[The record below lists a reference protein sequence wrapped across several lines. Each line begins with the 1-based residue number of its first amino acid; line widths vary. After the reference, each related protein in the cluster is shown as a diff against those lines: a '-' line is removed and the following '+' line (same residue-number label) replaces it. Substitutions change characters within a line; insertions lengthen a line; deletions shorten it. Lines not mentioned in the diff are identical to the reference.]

1 MMASGV
7 ITAVIL
13 FGQFTNAVNVVDD
26 AVYFDNNESLR
37 VVSQSGL
44 ESWINYGFNKINSTT
59 WNVTWSWRLSD
70 ILTNITLYLSTRE
83 ERYLPFGSTVFEVLN
98 SNVTPALNLTNR
110 VRVAISQLN
119 QRRLRGYFYV
129 DFPSGFK
136 DGERF
141 KVGFNSTVIESSAGA
156 SALFNERSRKLVDLD
171 FCNAYA
177 IAYRNSTQA
186 AVKISNDSGATWTT
200 FNVSNG
206 GTDYLPSITKLS
218 NHDLWVV
225 MLDSLQNVYAV
236 NISYDGSGCSW
247 TKNAAVN
254 ITNAY
259 DASSTYGG
267 VNLNLISCPDDSLHL
282 FYDQAA
288 PSTPHLDHKVC
299 RAASVDCSVAANWN
313 AMNNSVG
320 WDDYTGYSRA
330 DMVAA
335 CDASNNFYAIT
346 DDKNTGK
353 AHFYKWEN
361 TGVGL
366 WQLQYFQ
373 NSGYN
378 SGGEET
384 GNAGSLILNSTGTI
398 FYVFQNRTNTAT
410 NYSIWFTHC
419 ENSAGQNCSTN
430 LNWRMTNGTT
440 GAEII
445 SAPTNPAQSSYR
457 PSATLFNDTAYVFY
471 DYNDTNQSDYSS
483 SLAFIYLNST
493 AQAWTTQTTLLSG
506 STQNNYSSTW
516 FEANS
521 ANKIGFA
528 FLNYT
533 GTSTYRILFDE
544 YYTLATTIYHPAN
557 ATYLGNSINL
567 SYYYVSPF
575 YATANCS
582 TFLDGAWLSDAI
594 VNNNTIT
601 NYTASALS
609 YTQHYFFAS
618 CKNASDS
625 SSAGINFSMYN
636 SVAELKAFCFDEQT
650 GTQLTC
656 QFDAL
661 NATSSTTQT
670 GWYYNSST
678 PTGAITLTVSN
689 ASYYPRNYFTSLT
702 TTNVSINAYLLN
714 LSATAI
720 YVRFHVRNTVGN
732 GIPNAS
738 VVLQRNIGG
747 NLTTVSSMLTDGVGD
762 AADYL
767 ELGHLYALVASAT
780 GYNVYYTSLTP
791 IQNDY
796 TITLTTASNSTNMTY
811 PSYGNYSLD
820 NTFQDCYWTLIPY
833 ARSLANDTNNVSLI
847 VISPGSTLKY
857 WGMQVNYSNGT
868 NICFSNSTVAA
879 GGITT
884 CFVYYGAT
892 MGNNV
897 SVRIWFSRS
906 APYVDDF
913 IYAIKHA
920 AHDAKYTITQW
931 REEFKHELV
940 DNKAALGILI
950 LIIATICGL
959 AVIPYNH
966 TAGMFVMLSI
976 LYYGAFEHWLDLKI
990 NHVIVP
996 AWQLMIFI
1004 TIAVIAVNYNYL
1016 RERL

>member
-1 MMASGV
+1 MFESTRLRDEWLMMASGV

-83 ERYLPFGSTVFEVLN
+83 ERYLPFGSTAFEVLN

-361 TGVGL
+361 TGAGL
-366 WQLQYFQ
+366 WRLQYFQ
-373 NSGYN
+373 NNGYN

-533 GTSTYRILFDE
+533 GASTYRILFDE
-544 YYTLATTIYHPAN
+544 YYTLATSIYHPAN
-557 ATYLGNSINL
+557 TSYLGNAINL

-582 TFLDGAWLSDAI
+582 TFLDGAWISDAI

-618 CKNASDS
+618 CKNASDTS
-625 SSAGINFSMYN
+625 SSGVNFSMYT
-636 SVAELKAFCFDEQT
+636 STVGLKVFCYDEQT
-650 GTQLTC
+650 STQLTC
-656 QFDAL
+656 DY
-661 NATSSTTQT
+661 NVYNSTNTTVQT
-670 GWYYNSST
+670 GWYYNSSV
-678 PTGAITLTVSN
+678 PTGILTAEVSK
-689 ASYYPRNYFTSLT
+689 SDYYNRTYYINLT
-702 TTNVSINAYLLN
+702 TSNETINAFLLN
-714 LSATAI
+714 TSNPATI
-720 YVRFHVRNTVGN
+720 FVRFHIQTIAYAPIANALVHITKGGGTVGD
-732 GIPNAS
+732 
-738 VVLQRNIGG
+738 QY
-747 NLTTVSSMLTDGVGD
+747 TDGFGI
-762 AADYL
+762 ASFYL
-767 ELGHLYALVASAT
+767 DSNTNYVVSASHPT
-780 GYNVYYTSLTP
+780 YGSNSLTVKP
-791 IQNDY
+791 AQNDY
-796 TITLTTASNSTNMTY
+796 TIILGGGA
-811 PSYGNYSLD
+811 G
-820 NTFQDCYWTLIPY
+820 
-833 ARSLANDTNNVSLI
+833 
-847 VISPGSTLKY
+847 G
-857 WGMQVNYSNGT
+857 NGT
-868 NICFSNSTVAA
+868 
-879 GGITT
+879 GGIFVASPY
-884 CFVYYGAT
+884 CFD
-892 MGNNV
+892 NV
-897 SVRIWFSRS
+897 SVWSYPS
-906 APYVDDF
+906 AANLFRGTQNVSWGITSHDSKLVFYGWYFYINGTLVQYVNLTSGTGGVLYQTLQYDLANASGNASYTSFWGIANYSGACADYGF
-913 IYAIKHA
+913 FTVYNITGNTGLVGALTSFKSDTGLSNSALGLIA
-920 AHDAKYTITQW
+920 LFFVMIATAWAAKYTVAGGAIIGLLTAAFFTYTQW
-931 REEFKHELV
+931 ITPMSF
-940 DNKAALGILI
+940 ALLFLGGVAISYF
-950 LIIATICGL
+950 A
-959 AVIPYNH
+959 
-966 TAGMFVMLSI
+966 
-976 LYYGAFEHWLDLKI
+976 
-990 NHVIVP
+990 
-996 AWQLMIFI
+996 
-1004 TIAVIAVNYNYL
+1004 L
-1016 RERL
+1016 RRGY